1 MLLAVDNFKSN
12 RIVPACIMPAIKLS
26 HVVAFSSE
34 DAPAF
39 RADNLVGGDA
49 GGGGKWRTGVPGAD
63 RATVDLQ
70 LDRPSAIA
78 SVHLGNYGSAF
89 VEVQVGAI

>member
-1 MLLAVDNFKSN
+1 MAVDNFKSN
-12 RIVPACIMPAIKLS
+12 QIVPACIMPAIKLS

-49 GGGGKWRTGVPGAD
+49 GGGGKWRTGVLGAD

>member
-1 MLLAVDNFKSN
+1 
-12 RIVPACIMPAIKLS
+12 MPAIKLS

-49 GGGGKWRTGVPGAD
+49 GGGGKWRTGVLGAD